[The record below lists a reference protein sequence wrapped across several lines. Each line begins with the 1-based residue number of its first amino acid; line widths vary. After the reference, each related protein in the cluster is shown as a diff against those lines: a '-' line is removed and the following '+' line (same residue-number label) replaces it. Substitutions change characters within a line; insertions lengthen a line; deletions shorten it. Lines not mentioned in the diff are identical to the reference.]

1 MTASGTPDRFVFVY
15 GTLRR
20 GGSND
25 IERRHPDARYVAS
38 AHISA
43 TLHDLGA
50 YPGAVLDE
58 STGDARRM
66 VRGEIY
72 RIDESIERA
81 LDILEEVAEDGSG
94 EYLKRRVDVKTSS
107 AEYSCLI
114 YEISLSRVE
123 GRPVIASGDWFVRN

>member
-1 MTASGTPDRFVFVY
+1 MIAPDVSDRFVFVY

-25 IERRHPDARYVAS
+25 IARRHSEVRYVAS
-38 AHISA
+38 AEIPA
-43 TLHDLGA
+43 TLYDLGA

-58 STGDARRM
+58 STGNAKRM

-72 RIDESIERA
+72 RITEPIERA

-94 EYLKRRVDVKTSS
+94 EYLKRRVHVGTGSTV
-107 AEYSCLI
+107 YSCWV
-114 YEISLSRVE
+114 YEISATRIVGSA
-123 GRPVIASGDWFVRN
+123 VIASGDWFARS